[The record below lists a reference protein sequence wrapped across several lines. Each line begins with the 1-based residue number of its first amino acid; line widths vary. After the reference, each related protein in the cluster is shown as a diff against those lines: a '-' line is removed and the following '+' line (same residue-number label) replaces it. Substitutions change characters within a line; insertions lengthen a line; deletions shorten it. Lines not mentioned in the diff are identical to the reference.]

1 VSLVEEDEAGEGGDD
16 FMDDELIPE
25 AARLVVMHAQGSTSL
40 LQRRLKVGYSRA
52 GRLMDQLEQ
61 LGVVGP
67 FNGSKARDVLVD
79 QNWLQQ
85 KGFE

>member
-1 VSLVEEDEAGEGGDD
+1 
-16 FMDDELIPE
+16 
-25 AARLVVMHAQGSTSL
+25 VVRHQQGSTSL

-67 FNGSKARDVLVD
+67 FQGSKAREVLVD
-79 QNWLQQ
+79 HHWLEDR
-85 KGFE
+85 GYE